1 MNYTQL
7 EHKINENKSVDF
19 GDIFNKSF
27 ELFKKTWQ
35 QGLLHML
42 LSIGVVL
49 AVMAIV
55 MVPLFVVGIVDTSA
69 FESLES
75 GDPDF
80 SGIIMLYL
88 FMFPALF
95 VAVTF
100 STLINAAFYR
110 IVKQID
116 LEEPMSSASFGMFF
130 KSQYIVKAFVLSI
143 LTMLIAIVATLACY
157 LPLFYVMIPLTFVV
171 VIFAFNPDMSS
182 SDIIKLSFKLGT
194 KKWLVTFGLVIVSS
208 ILAEVVGL
216 LLCGVGIFV
225 TASFIYLPTYYIY
238 KEVVGFD
245 ESSNDVE
252 LKEQL

>member
-1 MNYTQL
+1 MNYSEIEQ
-7 EHKINENKSVDF
+7 KINENKSVDF

-42 LSIGVVL
+42 LSVGIVL
-49 AVMAIV
+49 AVMALI
-55 MVPLFVVGIVDTSA
+55 MIPLFTMGIFDPSA
-69 FESLES
+69 FESFET
-75 GDPDF
+75 GDPNF
-80 SGIIMLYL
+80 SGIIMIYL
-88 FMFPALF
+88 TMFPAIF
-95 VAVTF
+95 IAATF
-100 STLINAAFYR
+100 SMLLNAAFYR

-116 LEEPMSSASFGMFF
+116 AGELESPVASFGMFF
-130 KSQYIVKAFVLSI
+130 KTQYVVKAFVLSL
-143 LTMLIAIVATLACY
+143 LTMLIAIVAMLACY

-171 VIFAFNPDMSS
+171 VVFAYNPDLSAM
-182 SDIIKLSFKLGT
+182 DLIKLSFKLGT

-216 LLCGVGIFV
+216 LLCGIGIFA

-245 ESSNDVE
+245 DNSTEDN
-252 LKEQL
+252 

>member
-1 MNYTQL
+1 MNYSEIEQ
-7 EHKINENKSVDF
+7 KINGNKSVDF

-42 LSIGVVL
+42 LSVGVML
-49 AVMAIV
+49 CVMALI
-55 MVPLFVVGIVDTSA
+55 MIPMFAMGIFDPSA
-69 FESLES
+69 FESFEH
-75 GDPDF
+75 GTPDF

-88 FMFPALF
+88 AMFPAIF

-100 STLINAAFYR
+100 STLLTAAFYR

-116 LEEPMSSASFGMFF
+116 LEELESPVASFGMFF
-130 KSQYIVKAFVLSI
+130 KSQYIIKAFVLSV
-143 LTMLIAIVATLACY
+143 LTMIIAIVAALACY
-157 LPLFYVMIPLTFVV
+157 LPLFYVMVPLTFVV
-171 VIFAFNPDMSS
+171 VVFAYNPDLSAM
-182 SDIIKLSFKLGT
+182 DLIKLSFKLGT

-216 LLCGVGIFV
+216 LLCGIGIFA
-225 TASFIYLPTYYIY
+225 TASFIYLPTYFIY

-245 ESSNDVE
+245 DRSPEVN
-252 LKEQL
+252 

>member
-1 MNYTQL
+1 MNYTEL
-7 EHKINENKSVDF
+7 EQKITENRSVDF

-42 LSIGVVL
+42 LSIGVAL

-55 MVPLFVVGIVDTSA
+55 FVPLFVVGVVDASA

-88 FMFPALF
+88 VMFPAIF
-95 VAVTF
+95 ITVTF

-116 LEEPMSSASFGMFF
+116 LGESMSSASFGMFF
-130 KSQYIVKAFVLSI
+130 KSQYIVKAFVLSLI
-143 LTMLIAIVATLACY
+143 TMLIAIVATLACY

-171 VIFAFNPDMSS
+171 VIFAFNPDLST
-182 SDIIKLSFKLGT
+182 SDIISLSFKLGT
-194 KKWLVTFGLVIVSS
+194 KKWLVTFGLVIVAT

-216 LLCGVGIFV
+216 MLCGIGIFV

-245 ESSNDVE
+245 DSSNSVE
-252 LKEQL
+252 IEE

>member
-1 MNYTQL
+1 MNYTEIEQ
-7 EHKINENKSVDF
+7 KINENKSVDF
-19 GDIFNKSF
+19 GGVFNKSF

-42 LSIGVVL
+42 LSIAIMLG
-49 AVMAIV
+49 VMALILI
-55 MVPLFVVGIVDTSA
+55 PLFAMGIFDPSV
-69 FESLES
+69 FEGFEH
-75 GDPDF
+75 GTPDF

-88 FMFPALF
+88 AMFPAIF

-100 STLINAAFYR
+100 STLLTAAFYR

-116 LEEPMSSASFGMFF
+116 LGEPTSSASFGMFF
-130 KSQYIVKAFVLSI
+130 KTQYIIKAFVLSV
-143 LTMLIAIVATLACY
+143 LTMVIAIVAMLACY

-171 VIFAFNPDMSS
+171 VIFAFNPDMSAM
-182 SDIIKLSFKLGT
+182 DLIKISFKLGT

-216 LLCGVGIFV
+216 LMCGIGIFA

-245 ESSNDVE
+245 DQTPDNN
-252 LKEQL
+252 